1 MADASQFSRAFG
13 NCFNTDGKTDG
24 EEKNNLKGKKVAT
37 ETHDTK
43 QERRKHKRFRVNNTV
58 FAMLDSHPFGHAAAV
73 LDVSKGGVGL
83 QYCNRDDFDCNC
95 WKSLDVISSYDN
107 FCLRKLPIE
116 IISDQAIEKEQG
128 NAPDEGIKRCGV
140 KFNNLTFTQ
149 QALLDIFIKENSN
162 CKE

>member
-1 MADASQFSRAFG
+1 M
-13 NCFNTDGKTDG
+13 
-24 EEKNNLKGKKVAT
+24 AT

-107 FCLRKLPIE
+107 FFLRKLPIE

-128 NAPDEGIKRCGV
+128 NARDEGIKRCGV